1 MKRAALAVALLL
13 TFAPAI
19 APAAP
24 VHVVGAASNYTA
36 SSSRAPTVTSLVPVP
51 GSRVRSFYP
60 QFSATIDTHGRAPL
74 NRASVHL
81 FVDGMDVSASAS
93 LTQNTLTY
101 LPRVRVSSGWHDVFL
116 EGADTAGQKFS
127 NAWVFILQPPDVD
140 IDPVTGGFGFF
151 PVGSPQFG
159 FMHFVLIAPTDGFA
173 ALQLCGIPQLAFVHV
188 RLSPVFFVTVPVTI
202 GNGFSPFFGCDVGAF
217 FSPFG
222 QFTQINP
229 VFIPLPIGIAGP
241 NVQPNIPLPQSA
253 QTRRTLPMNRA
264 PEIPVMGAPAPQM
277 FVGTPRNAMPTY
289 RTMPLPNAPVAL
301 PGMRTAPST
310 TVSGTRATLPM
321 YRTPAAPV
329 HVPVT
334 VPPPTIPQP
343 IPH

>member
-1 MKRAALAVALLL
+1 MKCTALAVAMVL

-19 APAAP
+19 AQAMT
-24 VHVVGAASNYTA
+24 VHAVSAASNYIATSA
-36 SSSRAPTVTSLVPVP
+36 RAPTVANLFPVP

-74 NRASVHL
+74 NRSSVHL
-81 FVDGMDVSASAS
+81 FVDGMDVTAAAS

-151 PVGSPQFG
+151 PVGNPDFG
-159 FMHFVLIAPTDGFA
+159 FMHFVLLAPTDGFA

-222 QFTQINP
+222 QIAQISP

-241 NVQPNIPLPQSA
+241 NVQPNIPFPQSSQRA
-253 QTRRTLPMNRA
+253 TLPMNRA
-264 PEIPVMGAPAPQM
+264 PEIPLMAAPAPQAM
-277 FVGTPRNAMPTY
+277 IGTPRSVIPIY
-289 RTMPLPNAPVAL
+289 RRAPLPGAPVVS
-301 PGMRTAPST
+301 PGMRAAPSA
-310 TVSGTRATLPM
+310 TVSGTRATLPVV
-321 YRTPAAPV
+321 RAVAPV
-329 HVPVT
+329 RVPTAPVPVQ
-334 VPPPTIPQP
+334 VVPQP